1 MADRRKLAQGLMMMT
16 PAMREDLAGRE
27 QDIQRGKTVE
37 LLRRAGKEMYEN
49 PSVNTAIGF
58 TPGVGDVQAAG
69 ETFAALQRGAP
80 WQETAGYAV
89 GVLPFVPAL
98 RTTWHGSPHGFTKFD
113 MSKIGTGEGSQAF
126 AHGLYLAEAPETA
139 KSYQAMA
146 NNPARRQGGLRG
158 EGKEQAMLDSL
169 IRLNAKKYTEGD
181 VNKLAE
187 LVAQRPAAFTN
198 PEKMIARIGEYE
210 NNVAPSYLYKVNLPD
225 EQIAKMFDWDNPISE
240 EMRKPISNAMMEKFG
255 SGLSLGTGEQ
265 AYKQIVDEFRL
276 AGSKDPRADAS
287 QWLYQQGVPGVQY
300 LDEASRGAG
309 EGTRNYVVFSDEIP
323 QILERNGQPIA
334 QALRNYESPQAQA
347 LREAEEYGQKMLG
360 LPPGNT
366 PMDRAIAGGFEP
378 TYHGSKTPELI
389 NETGYLIPGG
399 RSGSVRSGDAY
410 GVGAYTT
417 TSPAE
422 ASAPVY
428 TGEEGAVYPLMIQ
441 RQNFLNP
448 NNLTDIDQAKLTRF
462 AEENLLPSDKARF
475 EAGIKQKTFTPE
487 ETEIAKEFFQNQQK
501 NAEQFGFGYDRTKPW
516 IDKDESGNFVINY
529 TDFDAPI
536 SINTKQDAEKLLSAV
551 GYDAVPSMGYSGH
564 TLEKA
569 GNKKW
574 DVTNDTGVL
583 RSQFAAFDPRYFG
596 KPGLL
601 LGAGGLGVYGALQ
614 GEDEYQ

>member
-1 MADRRKLAQGLMMMT
+1 MADRFKLAQGLRNL
-16 PAMREDLAGRE
+16 PASAQEDLAGRE

-37 LLRRAGKEMYEN
+37 LLRRAGKEMYNN
-49 PSVNTAIGF
+49 PIVNTAIGF

-89 GVLPFVPAL
+89 GMLPFVPAL

-158 EGKEQAMLDSL
+158 EGKEQAMMDSL

-181 VNKLAE
+181 VNRLAE

-210 NNVAPSYLYKVNLPD
+210 NNVAPSYLYKVDLPD

-287 QWLYQQGVPGVQY
+287 QWLYQQGVPGVHY

-334 QALRNYESPQAQA
+334 QALRDYKQQFPE
-347 LREAEEYGQKMLG
+347 GMLG
-360 LPPGNT
+360 
-366 PMDRAIAGGFEP
+366 
-378 TYHGSKTPELI
+378 KTGI
-389 NETGYLIPGG
+389 FETGTPASFEYIRNTEKSPYMGERFGQDIEPAGRYLSYKEPSVNMESMPNTWETGQVSFNNPLVVNFGEGYGTPTNWKKMVSESFGG
-399 RSGSVRSGDAY
+399 KTGKDLSKAVANAGYDGIVTVDKY
-410 GVGAYTT
+410 G
-417 TSPAE
+417 TSE
-422 ASAPVY
+422 IVDLS
-428 TGEEGAVYPLMIQ
+428 
-441 RQNFLNP
+441 NF
-448 NNLTDIDQAKLTRF
+448 I
-462 AEENLLPSDKARF
+462 
-475 EAGIKQKTFTPE
+475 GKQK
-487 ETEIAKEFFQNQQK
+487 
-501 NAEQFGFGYDRTKPW
+501 
-516 IDKDESGNFVINY
+516 
-529 TDFDAPI
+529 
-536 SINTKQDAEKLLSAV
+536 
-551 GYDAVPSMGYSGH
+551 
-564 TLEKA
+564 
-569 GNKKW
+569 
-574 DVTNDTGVL
+574 
-583 RSQFAAFDPRYFG
+583 
-596 KPGLL
+596 
-601 LGAGGLGVYGALQ
+601 
-614 GEDEYQ
+614 